1 MLADDNPK
9 LSPLWAGRRAQFQAL
24 QDALSV
30 LAGSYDMRDGRS
42 DDPMSRVSIS
52 VDDWH
57 GQPIV
62 PARRFP
68 VVAFDDLLLAVQL
81 LAARHRAENVAL
93 GWVGQVDAERRA
105 AVRDRWQ
112 ARGADM
118 DAFRAALRAEFA
130 ESARR
135 YECAPRFD
143 DAP

>member
-1 MLADDNPK
+1 VLADDHPR
-9 LSPLWAGRRAQFQAL
+9 LSPLWAGRRAPFQAL

-30 LAGSYDMRDGRS
+30 LAGSYDIRDGRS
-42 DDPMSRVSIS
+42 TDPMSRVSVS
-52 VDDWH
+52 VDDWQ

-68 VVAFDDLLLAVQL
+68 VAAFDDLLLAVQL

-105 AVRDRWQ
+105 AVRDRWA

-130 ESARR
+130 ESARL
-135 YECAPRFD
+135 YGVTPD
-143 DAP
+143 DLI